1 MNKTAKE
8 LTAFSKAMLLIHGMS
23 DLLTFLHSE
32 ECEFLHVERIN
43 IILNDERLGEAIVY
57 FLDANQQIQSDVIF
71 HHNIDNYHQRYEE
84 QVYQLDGVDFYY
96 SHPKLAQH
104 PAYQNVRSYYK
115 IPLDTLDKHL
125 GAIELINPK
134 FDQLDGG
141 ENQFNLFNSMLVSFI
156 THVLDHQHANTL
168 TRHISDERDNYHILV
183 DVTNAVI
190 SQSSKENLLTS
201 LLNCLHPYF
210 KIKELSIIDMDNG
223 RCIQRDGRIVG
234 NDIQTQCF
242 FFNDISGSV
251 LDIYYPETMIVTG
264 NDLDQLRAEHS
275 DFNIENDIEC
285 LILVPLI
292 FRRELVGKIAYMLRD
307 AAQLQEIDV
316 ALLQQIA
323 ARVALS
329 MHSLRESQHS
339 AQSLP
344 KSTDI
349 LIDETYEHYQIFDDI
364 ISQSEVMSQ
373 VLDQVAMVASCDST
387 VLIEGETG
395 TGKELIAQAIHKMS
409 RRCNRQ
415 MIKMN
420 CAAIPDGL
428 FESELFGHER
438 GAFTG
443 AIKNRVGRFELA
455 DQSTLFLDEIG
466 DLSLEL
472 QPKLLR
478 VLQEHEIERVGH
490 NQLIHVDVRLV
501 VATNV
506 DLLARV
512 EEKQFRS
519 DLYYRMN
526 IFPIRL
532 PPLRERAEDI
542 PLLVKHFA
550 RLISKK
556 MGKNIRAISQESMRC
571 MTEYAWPGNVRQ
583 LKNFIERAVI
593 LTRGEVLNVPVHELV
608 GMGQPVSSPAPALVV
623 NASCANTSEDTISR
637 EAIIQALKESNGI
650 VAGPRG
656 AAVKLGLKRT
666 TLLSRMQ
673 KMEISSKDYLVER

>member
-1 MNKTAKE
+1 MNKTEKE
-8 LTAFSKAMLLIHGMS
+8 LTAFSKAMLLIHGIS

-43 IILNDERLGEAIVY
+43 IILNDERLGEAVVY
-57 FLDANQQIQSDVIF
+57 FFDANKQIQSDVVF
-71 HHNIDNYHQRYEE
+71 HHNIDNYHQSYEE
-84 QVYQLDGVDFYY
+84 NVYQLDGVDFYY

-115 IPLDTLDKHL
+115 IPLDKQL
-125 GAIELINPK
+125 GAIELINPM

-141 ENQFNLFNSMLVSFI
+141 ENQFKLFNSMLVSFI
-156 THVLDHQHANTL
+156 THVLDHQHENTL
-168 TRHISDERDNYHILV
+168 TRHISNERDNYHILV

-210 KIKELSIIDMDNG
+210 KIKELSIIETDKG
-223 RCIQRDGRIVG
+223 RCIQRDGRIIG

-251 LDIYYPETMIVTG
+251 LDIYCSETIIVTG
-264 NDLDQLRAEHS
+264 NDLKQLRAEYS

-285 LILVPLI
+285 LILAPLI
-292 FRRELVGKIAYMLRD
+292 FRRELVGKVAYMLSD
-307 AAQLQEIDV
+307 AAQLQEIDI
-316 ALLQQIA
+316 ALMQQIA

-329 MHSLRESQHS
+329 MHSLRGSQHS
-339 AQSLP
+339 THSQA

-349 LIDETYEHYQIFDDI
+349 LIEETYDHYQIFDDI
-364 ISQSEVMSQ
+364 ISQSEVMSN

-395 TGKELIAQAIHKMS
+395 TGKELIAAAIHKMS

-466 DLSLEL
+466 DLSLAL

-490 NQLIHVDVRLV
+490 NQLINVDVRLV

-512 EEKQFRS
+512 EDKQFRS
-519 DLYYRMN
+519 DLYFRMN

-532 PPLRERAEDI
+532 PPLRDRAEDI
-542 PLLVKHFA
+542 PLLVKHFT

-556 MGKNIRAISQESMRC
+556 MGKNIRAITQESMRC
-571 MTEYAWPGNVRQ
+571 MTEYQWPGNVRQ
-583 LKNFIERAVI
+583 LKNFIERSVI
-593 LTRGEVLNVPVHELV
+593 LTRGEVLNAPVHELV
-608 GMGQPVSSPAPALVV
+608 GMGQPVSGHVSAKEFSPVAVH
-623 NASCANTSEDTISR
+623 NNDETISR
-637 EAIIQALKESNGI
+637 EAIIEALKESNGI

>member
-1 MNKTAKE
+1 
-8 LTAFSKAMLLIHGMS
+8 
-23 DLLTFLHSE
+23 
-32 ECEFLHVERIN
+32 
-43 IILNDERLGEAIVY
+43 
-57 FLDANQQIQSDVIF
+57 
-71 HHNIDNYHQRYEE
+71 
-84 QVYQLDGVDFYY
+84 
-96 SHPKLAQH
+96 
-104 PAYQNVRSYYK
+104 
-115 IPLDTLDKHL
+115 
-125 GAIELINPK
+125 
-134 FDQLDGG
+134 
-141 ENQFNLFNSMLVSFI
+141 
-156 THVLDHQHANTL
+156 
-168 TRHISDERDNYHILV
+168 
-183 DVTNAVI
+183 
-190 SQSSKENLLTS
+190 
-201 LLNCLHPYF
+201 
-210 KIKELSIIDMDNG
+210 
-223 RCIQRDGRIVG
+223 
-234 NDIQTQCF
+234 
-242 FFNDISGSV
+242 
-251 LDIYYPETMIVTG
+251 
-264 NDLDQLRAEHS
+264 
-275 DFNIENDIEC
+275 NDIEC
-285 LILVPLI
+285 LILAPLI
-292 FRRELVGKIAYMLRD
+292 FRRELVGKVAYMLSD
-307 AAQLQEIDV
+307 AAQLQEIDI
-316 ALLQQIA
+316 ALMQQIA

-329 MHSLRESQHS
+329 MHSLRGSQHS
-339 AQSLP
+339 THSQA

-349 LIDETYEHYQIFDDI
+349 LIEETYDHYQIFDDI
-364 ISQSEVMSQ
+364 ISQSEVMSN

-395 TGKELIAQAIHKMS
+395 TGKELIAAAIHKMS

-466 DLSLEL
+466 DLSLAL

-490 NQLIHVDVRLV
+490 NQLINVDVRLV

-512 EEKQFRS
+512 EDKQFRS
-519 DLYYRMN
+519 DLYFRMN

-532 PPLRERAEDI
+532 PPLRDRAEDI
-542 PLLVKHFA
+542 PLLVKHFT

-556 MGKNIRAISQESMRC
+556 MGKNIRAITQESMRC
-571 MTEYAWPGNVRQ
+571 MTEYQWPGNVRQ
-583 LKNFIERAVI
+583 LKNFIERSVI
-593 LTRGEVLNVPVHELV
+593 LTRGEVLNAPVHELV
-608 GMGQPVSSPAPALVV
+608 GMGQPVSGHVSAKEFSPVAVH
-623 NASCANTSEDTISR
+623 NNDETISR
-637 EAIIQALKESNGI
+637 EAIIEALKESNGI

>member
-1 MNKTAKE
+1 
-8 LTAFSKAMLLIHGMS
+8 
-23 DLLTFLHSE
+23 
-32 ECEFLHVERIN
+32 
-43 IILNDERLGEAIVY
+43 
-57 FLDANQQIQSDVIF
+57 
-71 HHNIDNYHQRYEE
+71 
-84 QVYQLDGVDFYY
+84 
-96 SHPKLAQH
+96 
-104 PAYQNVRSYYK
+104 
-115 IPLDTLDKHL
+115 
-125 GAIELINPK
+125 
-134 FDQLDGG
+134 
-141 ENQFNLFNSMLVSFI
+141 
-156 THVLDHQHANTL
+156 HVLDHQHENTL
-168 TRHISDERDNYHILV
+168 TRHISNERDNYHILV

-210 KIKELSIIDMDNG
+210 KIKELSIIETDKG
-223 RCIQRDGRIVG
+223 RCIQRDGRIIG

-251 LDIYYPETMIVTG
+251 LDIYCSETIIVTG
-264 NDLDQLRAEHS
+264 NDLKQLRAEYS

-285 LILVPLI
+285 LILAPLI
-292 FRRELVGKIAYMLRD
+292 FRRELVGKVAYMLSD
-307 AAQLQEIDV
+307 AAQLQEIDI
-316 ALLQQIA
+316 ALMQQIA

-329 MHSLRESQHS
+329 MHSLRGSQHS
-339 AQSLP
+339 THSQA

-349 LIDETYEHYQIFDDI
+349 LIEETYDHYQIFDDI
-364 ISQSEVMSQ
+364 ISQSEVMSN

-395 TGKELIAQAIHKMS
+395 TGKELIAAAIHKMS

-466 DLSLEL
+466 DLSLAL

-490 NQLIHVDVRLV
+490 NQLINVDVRLV

-512 EEKQFRS
+512 EDKQFRS
-519 DLYYRMN
+519 DLYFRMN

-532 PPLRERAEDI
+532 PPLRDRAEDI
-542 PLLVKHFA
+542 PLLVKHFT

-556 MGKNIRAISQESMRC
+556 MGKNIRAITQESMRC
-571 MTEYAWPGNVRQ
+571 MTEYQWPGNVRQ
-583 LKNFIERAVI
+583 LKNFIERSVI
-593 LTRGEVLNVPVHELV
+593 LTRGEVLNAPVHELV
-608 GMGQPVSSPAPALVV
+608 GMGQPVSGHVSAKEFSPVAVH
-623 NASCANTSEDTISR
+623 NNDETISR
-637 EAIIQALKESNGI
+637 EAIIEALKESNGI